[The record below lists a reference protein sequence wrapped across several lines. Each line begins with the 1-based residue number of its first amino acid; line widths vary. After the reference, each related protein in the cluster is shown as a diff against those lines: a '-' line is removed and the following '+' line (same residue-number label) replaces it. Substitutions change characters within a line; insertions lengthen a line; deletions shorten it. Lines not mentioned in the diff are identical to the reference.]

1 MLLISLTRKPKTEVY
16 VNIDNVT
23 TLARAENG
31 TVIGFS
37 GGAASTEVQE
47 SLEEIL
53 KRAIS
58 ARDSALSK

>member
-1 MLLISLTRKPKTEVY
+1 MLLIPLTRKPKTEVY
-16 VNIDNVT
+16 VNMDNVT

-37 GGAASTEVQE
+37 SGTASTEVQE
-47 SLEEIL
+47 SLEEVL

-58 ARDSALSK
+58 AKDSTLSK

>member
-1 MLLISLTRKPKTEVY
+1 M
-16 VNIDNVT
+16 
-23 TLARAENG
+23 ARAENG